1 MASFTVDIT
10 YTIISSL
17 MSADESSIAVTYDL
31 TCSAA
36 NLTTRYEEA
45 YPAQIYFQNIDDT
58 MDESDLQT
66 QMRVNFLLVT
76 KTTMETFANQAKAAI
91 QQEQGLIGNEDLTGV
106 VSLSE
111 NIILELGPLPFSIK
125 AIWN

>member
-10 YTIISSL
+10 YTIISSEVSDDN
-17 MSADESSIAVTYDL
+17 SAIALTYDL

-36 NLTTRYEEA
+36 SLTTRYEEA
-45 YPAQIYFQNIDDT
+45 YPTSVYFQNIDDI

-66 QMRVNFLLVT
+66 QMRVNFLLVA
-76 KTTMETFANQAKAAI
+76 KITMEEFAREAKAII
-91 QQEQGLIGNEDLTGV
+91 QETQALIGNEDLSGV
-106 VSLSE
+106 VSMSDNL
-111 NIILELGPLPFSIK
+111 ILEAGEAPFSIK